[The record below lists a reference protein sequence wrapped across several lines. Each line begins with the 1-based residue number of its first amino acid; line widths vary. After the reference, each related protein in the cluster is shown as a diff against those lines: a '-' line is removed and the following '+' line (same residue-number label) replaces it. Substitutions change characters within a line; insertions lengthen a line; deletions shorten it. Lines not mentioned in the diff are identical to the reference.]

1 MFPLK
6 VIIKS
11 PLLIGT
17 NVYTTPKGD
26 YQSVFYPAYK
36 PVIHLFISVRE
47 GKKKNPSDERY
58 EPESLIYYSEDNWE
72 DMSE

>member
-1 MFPLK
+1 MSNTLTDK
-6 VIIKS
+6 EKKQLEKWVSKG
-11 PLLIGT
+11 L
-17 NVYTTPKGD
+17 VYITIDNDEG
-26 YQSVFYPAYK
+26 YN
-36 PVIHLFISVRE
+36 FISVRE